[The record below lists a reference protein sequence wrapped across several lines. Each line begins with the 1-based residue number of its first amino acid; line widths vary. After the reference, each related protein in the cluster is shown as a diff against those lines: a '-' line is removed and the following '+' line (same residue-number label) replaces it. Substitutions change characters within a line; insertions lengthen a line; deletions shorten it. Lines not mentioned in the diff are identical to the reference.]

1 MEISCSASLQRMH
14 LDLICLGSQRWDGGT
29 CWAERASLAGS
40 ICRSSQRS
48 ASAHETFPFSHGGY
62 PQIIHFRWGCSTN
75 VMVSSWNH
83 IPMMWSTI
91 STISINAARIFHEIN
106 HPASSDKGVAPWH
119 WKPSDNGHTTAASY
133 WTNQSGVSVVSSS
146 QWSLMHV
153 YKSCIVA
160 EQVCM
165 SKIFKDSDPN
175 ICFRFL
181 PSMGKKTKTWNLTI
195 MDSWPSPEL
204 LSDETHK
211 NQHAEGVEE
220 DLATCLPCTP
230 LKASVNY
237 CGWLQNLA
245 VDRCWPSMFIPVF
258 LGSQPSQIGGL
269 SDFPAAHPQY
279 FQHHHSKRR
288 FVTSIP

>member
-181 PSMGKKTKTWNLTI
+181 PSMGKKNKNMESDNHGLVTFTRASEWWDSQKSTCRRCRRRPRNLSALYTTESLGKLLW
-195 MDSWPSPEL
+195 MVAKSCSW
-204 LSDETHK
+204 
-211 NQHAEGVEE
+211 
-220 DLATCLPCTP
+220 
-230 LKASVNY
+230 
-237 CGWLQNLA
+237 
-245 VDRCWPSMFIPVF
+245 
-258 LGSQPSQIGGL
+258 
-269 SDFPAAHPQY
+269 
-279 FQHHHSKRR
+279 
-288 FVTSIP
+288 

>member
-1 MEISCSASLQRMH
+1 MVIFHGELFNNQRVVVLKKNGNILLCKSTEDAFGSH
-14 LDLICLGSQRWDGGT
+14 LPGFTALGWRNLLGWKGFTGRVNLSKLTTKCLGSK
-29 CWAERASLAGS
+29 
-40 ICRSSQRS
+40 
-48 ASAHETFPFSHGGY
+48 ETFPFSHRGY
-62 PQIIHFRWGCSTN
+62 PQIIHFRWGFSTN
-75 VMVSSWNH
+75 VMVPSWNH

-91 STISINAARIFHEIN
+91 STISINKTRIFHEIN
-106 HPASSDKGVAPWH
+106 HPASSDKGLAPWH
-119 WKPSDNGHTTAASY
+119 WKASDNGHTTAASY

-181 PSMGKKTKTWNLTI
+181 PSMEKKTWNLTI

-220 DLATCLPCTP
+220 DLATCRPCTP
-230 LKASVNY
+230 LKASVYY
-237 CGWLQNLA
+237 CGWLRTLA
-245 VDRCWPSMFIPVF
+245 VDRC
-258 LGSQPSQIGGL
+258 
-269 SDFPAAHPQY
+269 
-279 FQHHHSKRR
+279 
-288 FVTSIP
+288 